1 MSRRR
6 YPFCYLVILSV
17 VSQHFSRTYT
27 SQITMPSKLIL
38 LSRLN
43 QGWRALMKKDISLLH
58 DMNQPFVYDIRMYN
72 RPYRLEFFD
81 TASPEDYT
89 LLQPNVVI
97 LCYDISNRKSLRSL
111 RERWRNDV
119 TRLYTDNN
127 QNIPVV
133 LLGLKRDLRTESG
146 ECIDPFEVSR

>member
-1 MSRRR
+1 M
-6 YPFCYLVILSV
+6 
-17 VSQHFSRTYT
+17 YT
-27 SQITMPSKLIL
+27 SQIIMAFKLML
-38 LSRLN
+38 FSRLS
-43 QGWRALMKKDISLLH
+43 QGWPASMTKDISLLH
-58 DMNQPFVYDIRMYN
+58 DIDQPFVYNIRMYN

-81 TASPEDYT
+81 TASPENYT

-97 LCYDISNRKSLRSL
+97 LCYDISNRKSLKSL

-119 TRLYTDNN
+119 TRFYTDNN